1 MNTDDLRGL
10 VIEVLTGIAPETD
23 PASVDPT
30 KDLRDELDLD
40 SMDELN
46 LIARVSERL
55 GIDIPERDYRQM
67 RTLAGAVDYLSGR
80 LDRRVG

>member
-1 MNTDDLRGL
+1 VNTNDLRDL
-10 VIEVLTGIAPETD
+10 VIEVLSGLAPETD
-23 PASVDPT
+23 PSTVDPT
-30 KDLRDELDLD
+30 EDLRDELDLD

-46 LIARVSERL
+46 LITRISQRL

-67 RTLAGAVDYLSGR
+67 RTLDGAVGYLSGR